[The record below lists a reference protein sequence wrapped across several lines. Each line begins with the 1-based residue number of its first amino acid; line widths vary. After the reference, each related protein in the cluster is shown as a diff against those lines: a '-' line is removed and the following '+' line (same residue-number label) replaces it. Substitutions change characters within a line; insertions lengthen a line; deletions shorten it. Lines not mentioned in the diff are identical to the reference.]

1 MATITEKEKE
11 IESVL
16 EKIRPA
22 LAIDEGNI
30 VLNRVEDDIVYLELV
45 GTCAHCPISD
55 MTMKDTV
62 VLAIKQLV
70 PWAKT
75 VMIGQSKFSYKN
87 R

>member
-1 MATITEKEKE
+1 MATMTDKERE
-11 IESVL
+11 IEAVL

-30 VLNRVEDDIVYLELV
+30 VLNKIEDGTVYLELV
-45 GTCAHCPISD
+45 GTCVHCPISD

-75 VMIGQSKFSYKN
+75 VMIGQSKFDLQK
-87 R
+87 

>member
-1 MATITEKEKE
+1 MTTMTDREREVEA
-11 IESVL
+11 VL

-30 VLNRVEDDIVYLELV
+30 VLKKIEDDTVYLELV
-45 GTCAHCPISD
+45 GTCVHCPISD

-62 VLAIKQLV
+62 VLAIKQLI

-75 VMIGQSKFSYKN
+75 VMIGQSKFEIK
-87 R
+87 

>member
-1 MATITEKEKE
+1 MTTMTDKERE
-11 IESVL
+11 IEAVL
-16 EKIRPA
+16 EQIRPA

-30 VLNRVEDDIVYLELV
+30 ILKKVEDDTVYLELV
-45 GTCAHCPISD
+45 GTCVHCPISD

-75 VMIGQSKFSYKN
+75 VMIGQSKFEIK
-87 R
+87 